1 MDSSRN
7 ESISGFQMSRIL
19 SRESSVGQSSRIYY
33 YRRRAEG
40 FPFQWEKQPG
50 TPKTPPKE
58 DVNIPPLSPPPSFQS
73 LGLPKPCFHDDELP
87 ESKPLKVWLSKK
99 IKKLHQLKSFGK
111 YHQHDHV
118 GESDGEFVASSF
130 KNSSSSS
137 SSSST
142 DSFASNSKER
152 EKSARDMLEDPYCWN
167 LTSMDKEEAN
177 VAYREMH
184 KRDVSQ
190 DSGKTFF
197 LSRMSSVDQS
207 THSYCRSTEGI
218 PFKWEMQPGTPIH
231 TPQNEVIPPP
241 SPPPMVQSLALPKP
255 CIPHDHQEEAK
266 KSTSTWK
273 RIWLGIKS
281 KRMIKSTEHKE
292 FRVSNEL
299 SFRLQQSDHHGN
311 SVLTSSSSSSSSSFI
326 WKKKVLSFSKFR
338 RDVFGGKFRFNPWK
352 IKANLAAASSRRV

>member
-7 ESISGFQMSRIL
+7 ESTSGFQMSRIL
-19 SRESSVGQSSRIYY
+19 SRESSVGQSSQIYY

-40 FPFQWEKQPG
+40 VPFQWERQPG
-50 TPKTPPKE
+50 TPKNPPKE

-137 SSSST
+137 SSSSSST

-167 LTSMDKEEAN
+167 LTSMVGIIIA
-177 VAYREMH
+177 
-184 KRDVSQ
+184 
-190 DSGKTFF
+190 T
-197 LSRMSSVDQS
+197 RMSSVDQS

-218 PFKWEMQPGTPIH
+218 PFKWEMQPGIPIH

-241 SPPPMVQSLALPKP
+241 SPPPMVQSLALPKS

-299 SFRLQQSDHHGN
+299 SFRLQQNDHHGN
-311 SVLTSSSSSSSSSFI
+311 SVLTSSSSSSSSFI

-352 IKANLAAASSRRV
+352 IKANLAAASSRRI